1 MKNLNTIQRFY
12 FDQIKN
18 DKLKKLI
25 EESYSFLTMDDSEK
39 LDILILASVS
49 HSDPNAE
56 KDLIKIFE
64 TEQQEAQ
71 KAIDSIKPLT
81 PETAIQQA
89 KVIDEESAEYEENI
103 SKLNRI
109 MLQDKEEKEQKG
121 TEKTVNALEAILDQL
136 N

>member
-1 MKNLNTIQRFY
+1 MENLNTIQRFY
-12 FDQIKN
+12 FDQIKS
-18 DKLKKLI
+18 DKLKQLI
-25 EESYSFLTMDDSEK
+25 ESSYSFLTMEDSEK

-64 TEQQEAQ
+64 KEQQEAQ
-71 KAIDSIKPLT
+71 KAIDSIQPLT
-81 PETAIQQA
+81 PQTAIQQT

-103 SKLNRI
+103 SKLKRI

-121 TEKTVNALEAILDQL
+121 TEKTVNALEEILENL